1 VEGKAD
7 TILSSSRPLVVIPT
21 YNEVQNIERLVQ
33 EVLGAVEN
41 IRVLVVDDNSPD
53 GTSKVVRNIAETNPN
68 VLLETRPG
76 KMGLGTAYIHGFKK
90 ALALPDIDCIF
101 GMDADFSHSP
111 QYLPEFLKVLD
122 KFDVVVG
129 SRYLNGISVVNWPIR
144 RLFISFFAN
153 NYARFVTGLP
163 IHDCTSGFVC
173 YKREVLERI
182 NLDLVGAR
190 GYSFLVEMKY
200 RAHRLGFRIGE
211 VPIIFFERRSGQTK
225 MSKLDILEA
234 IFTVWRLRLGLYKK

>member
-1 VEGKAD
+1 M
-7 TILSSSRPLVVIPT
+7 SSRRPLVIIPT
-21 YNEVQNIERLVQ
+21 YNEAENIEKLIL
-33 EVLGAVEN
+33 EVIRSLEGT
-41 IRVLVVDDNSPD
+41 RVLVVDDNSPD
-53 GTSKVVRNIAETNPN
+53 GTSDIVRKMAEDNPA

-76 KMGLGTAYIHGFKK
+76 KLGLGTAYIHGFKR
-90 ALALPDIDCIF
+90 ALSVPDVDCIL

-111 QYLPEFLKVLD
+111 QYLPDFIQALD

-129 SRYLNGISVVNWPIR
+129 SRYLDGISVVNWPIR

-153 NYARFVTGLP
+153 NYARFITGLP
-163 IHDCTSGFVC
+163 VRDCTSGYCC

-182 NLDLVGAR
+182 NLDAVRTR

-200 RAHRLGFRIGE
+200 RAHKLGFRVGE
-211 VPIIFFERRSGQTK
+211 VPIVFFERRSGKTK

-234 IFTVWRLRLGLYKK
+234 VFTVWKLRLGLYAK

>member
-1 VEGKAD
+1 
-7 TILSSSRPLVVIPT
+7 
-21 YNEVQNIERLVQ
+21 
-33 EVLGAVEN
+33 
-41 IRVLVVDDNSPD
+41 
-53 GTSKVVRNIAETNPN
+53 
-68 VLLETRPG
+68 
-76 KMGLGTAYIHGFKK
+76 
-90 ALALPDIDCIF
+90 
-101 GMDADFSHSP
+101 MDADFSHSP